1 MKKIKY
7 PLVGIVFIMLVFSTI
22 GSLGSSEA
30 DNKNAEI
37 YIRNPCSMGP
47 VLEVTTDKTVYSLG
61 EPVTIFLTN
70 VGDETLSGGGPII
83 TIYDEE
89 EEIVYQ
95 EATYCWHELEPGEY
109 IEWPPWDQ
117 TNQQGQQ
124 VPVGEYV
131 VEGFLSGGGEN
142 YVDNATFFII
152 NYNPPGPPSGP
163 NEGVVGEEYIF
174 CFELPDNPECEPY
187 YVMWDWGD
195 GTMSEWSGPYVAGE
209 TVCASHSWDEPG
221 DYEVRVGIKD
231 GCGNEYWSDPLTITI
246 HINTGPELEIVKIRG
261 GLGIRTYIK
270 NIGNETPSKV
280 YFWLEHGGG
289 IFVRL
294 HKHGTSLDPIPPGET
309 DVYWT
314 KLGRFG
320 ISFGFWTEPSWFK
333 ITIEIEQGQ
342 VSDVET
348 FNALVFG
355 PFVFIQ

>member
-1 MKKIKY
+1 MKKNKY
-7 PLVGIVFIMLVFSTI
+7 LLVGMVLITLVLSTAGSFGSTI
-22 GSLGSSEA
+22 V

-37 YIRNPCSMGP
+37 FRRYPASMGA
-47 VLEVTTDKTVYSLG
+47 VLEVTTDKTVYNLG

-163 NEGVVGEEYIF
+163 NEGVVGEEYTF
-174 CFELPDNPECEPY
+174 CFELSDNPECEPY

-209 TVCASHSWDEPG
+209 TVCANHSWNEPG

-231 GCGNEYWSDPLTITI
+231 GCSNEYWSDPLTITI
-246 HINTGPELEIVKIRG
+246 HINTGPELEITDILG
-261 GLGIRTYIK
+261 GFGVTALIAARNISAETLHWSFTFDGGIILLPVGRIKEGTSHCYAESEATTFVLGIGMVDIT
-270 NIGNETPSKV
+270 V
-280 YFWLEHGGG
+280 
-289 IFVRL
+289 FVEAR
-294 HKHGTSLDPIPPGET
+294 GEAN
-309 DVYWT
+309 VT
-314 KLGRFG
+314 K
-320 ISFGFWTEPSWFK
+320 T
-333 ITIEIEQGQ
+333 
-342 VSDVET
+342 VSG
-348 FNALVFG
+348 LVLG
-355 PFVFIQ
+355 PFVIMQQE

>member
-7 PLVGIVFIMLVFSTI
+7 PLVGIVLITLVLSTL
-22 GSLGSSEA
+22 GSLGSSIA

-47 VLEVTTDKTVYSLG
+47 ILEVTTDKTVYSLG

-124 VPVGEYV
+124 VHVGEYV
-131 VEGFLSGGGEN
+131 VEGFFSGVGEN
-142 YVDNATFFII
+142 YVDNATFFIT

-163 NEGVVGEEYIF
+163 NEGVVGEEYTF

-195 GTMSEWSGPYVAGE
+195 GTMSEWIGPYVAGE
-209 TVCASHSWDEPG
+209 TVCANHSWDEPG

-231 GCGNEYWSDPLTITI
+231 GCGNEYWSDPLIITI
-246 HINTGPELEIVKIRG
+246 HTNTGPELEIGDITRG
-261 GLGIRTYIK
+261 ICAVIK
-270 NIGNETPSKV
+270 NIGDEDVINVQWEICIKATLLIFPSEGCEEGTIPTLPAGDEETV
-280 YFWLEHGGG
+280 CHGTYI
-289 IFVRL
+289 IFGFGPITITVTASAQNANTATKTVKGFLVGPFILRL
-294 HKHGTSLDPIPPGET
+294 H
-309 DVYWT
+309 
-314 KLGRFG
+314 
-320 ISFGFWTEPSWFK
+320 
-333 ITIEIEQGQ
+333 Q
-342 VSDVET
+342 
-348 FNALVFG
+348 
-355 PFVFIQ
+355 